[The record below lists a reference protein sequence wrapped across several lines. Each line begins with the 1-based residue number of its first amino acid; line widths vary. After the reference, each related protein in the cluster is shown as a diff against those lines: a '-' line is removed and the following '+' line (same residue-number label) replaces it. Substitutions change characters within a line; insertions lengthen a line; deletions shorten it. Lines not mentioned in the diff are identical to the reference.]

1 MMSGAKNKQSG
12 FSLVSAIFLLVVLAA
27 LGAGMV
33 TFSTAQNR
41 NLALDIQGSRAYQ
54 AAQAGVEWAAY
65 NIAANPGVGG
75 ATNFNPGTATALGGN
90 LSDFTVAVAYA
101 ASGVPADTSEGPDV
115 VGGVVWS
122 YNITSTA
129 TLGLPGTAEYIER
142 VVTAK
147 R

>member
-1 MMSGAKNKQSG
+1 MKGKYLQRG

-33 TFSTAQNR
+33 VFSTAQNR

-65 NIAANPGVGG
+65 NIAAASGVGG
-75 ATNFNPGTATALGGN
+75 TTTFTPGTATALGGN
-90 LSDFTVAVAYA
+90 LSDFKVAVFYA
-101 ASGVPADTSEGPDV
+101 AASAPADTSEGPDV
-115 VGGVVWS
+115 AGGIVWS

-129 TLGLPGTAEYIER
+129 TLGVPGTAGYIER

>member
-65 NIAANPGVGG
+65 NIAVAPGVSV
-75 ATNFNPGTATALGGN
+75 NPPVVLAPLGGN
-90 LSDFTVAVAYA
+90 LGDFAVTVGYVA
-101 ASGVPADTSEGPDV
+101 ASAAADTSEGPDV

-122 YNITSTA
+122 YDITSRA
-129 TLGLPGTAEYIER
+129 TLGAPGTAEYIER

>member
-1 MMSGAKNKQSG
+1 
-12 FSLVSAIFLLVVLAA
+12 VSAIFLLVALAA

-33 TFSTAQNR
+33 MFSTAQNR
-41 NLALDIQGSRAYQ
+41 NLAMDIQGSRAYQ
-54 AAQAGVEWAAY
+54 AAQAGIEWAAY
-65 NIAANPGVGG
+65 NIAAFPGAGG
-75 ATNFNPGTATALGGN
+75 GTVFVPATGTALGGN
-90 LSDFTVAVAYA
+90 LSDFTVAVVYA
-101 ASGVPADTSEGPDV
+101 AASATADTSEGPDV

-129 TLGLPGTAEYIER
+129 TLGVPGTAGYIER